1 MIISDNCVV
10 EVAYKL
16 FFVGDNE
23 PVEVFSERNPLEIL
37 IGMGEMLPAFEN
49 QLKGKKAGEQLQF
62 IIKKEDAFGDFDD
75 NLVKT
80 YPIEQFY
87 NDKGVI
93 DERFIYEGAI
103 INLDVDDKS
112 TQDAFVVEI
121 FDDEIL
127 LDLNHPFAGEDLR
140 YELMILSVRIAD

>member
-1 MIISDNCVV
+1 
-10 EVAYKL
+10 
-16 FFVGDNE
+16 
-23 PVEVFSERNPLEIL
+23 
-37 IGMGEMLPAFEN
+37 MGEMLQAFEDK
-49 QLKGKKAGEQLQF
+49 LKGKKAGDFLNF
-62 IIKKEDAFGDFDD
+62 TIKMEDAFGDFNDD
-75 NLVKT
+75 LVKA

-87 NDKGVI
+87 NDKGEI

-103 INLDVDDKS
+103 INLDADDKE

-140 YELMILSVRIAD
+140 YELMILSVRLAD